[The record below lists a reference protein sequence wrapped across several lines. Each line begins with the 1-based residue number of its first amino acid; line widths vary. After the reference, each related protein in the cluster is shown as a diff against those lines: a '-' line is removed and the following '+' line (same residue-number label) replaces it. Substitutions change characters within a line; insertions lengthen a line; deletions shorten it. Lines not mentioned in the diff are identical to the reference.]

1 MNTPPNDD
9 SELRRLLDDAVSD
22 VHPGEG
28 MDRIRDRTQHRVA
41 RPSSAARWIPVTVA
55 AALATVLVIAGAAWL
70 GRTQSPPAAGP
81 GTSDGAT
88 SGEPASQPARA
99 VDVTVYYVGDTAAGP
114 RLFSEQHTVPNATGS
129 DLQAAITEAVT
140 SPPRDADYE
149 NLFLGLGVDATAT
162 TDGNATTIDL
172 AAPLSAPPGMKPA
185 LAQMALQ
192 ALAWTADSVSS
203 GAGPVTFTVAGA
215 PADQVLG
222 VDTTTA
228 VQRASADSA
237 LATVSIS
244 SPSEGAVVGTT
255 FTVKGQAA
263 TFEANVVWELEA
275 AGKVVQQ
282 GFTTAGECCTLSP
295 YEFTVTAEPGEYTL
309 VVHDTDMS
317 DGEGVGTSQDTK
329 QITVQ

>member
-1 MNTPPNDD
+1 MSTPPNDD
-9 SELRRLLDDAVSD
+9 SDLRRLLDDAVSD
-22 VHPGEG
+22 VDPGEG
-28 MDRIRDRTQHRVA
+28 LDRIRYRVR
-41 RPSSAARWIPVTVA
+41 RPSPGRWVPITVA

-70 GRTQSPPAAGP
+70 GRSQPPAAGP

-88 SGEPASQPARA
+88 SGKPVAQPGRA
-99 VDVTVYYVGDTAAGP
+99 VDVTVYYVGETAIGP
-114 RLFSEQHTVPNATGS
+114 RLFSELHTVPHATGS

-140 SPPRDADYE
+140 SPPQDPDYE

-162 TDGNATTIDL
+162 TDGDATTIDL
-172 AAPLSAPPGMKPA
+172 AAPLSAPSGMKPA
-185 LAQMALQ
+185 EAQMALQ
-192 ALAWTADSVSS
+192 ALAWTADAVSS
-203 GAGPVTFTVAGA
+203 GAGPVIFTVAGA
-215 PADQVLG
+215 PTDQVLG
-222 VDTTTA
+222 VDTSTA
-228 VQRASADSA
+228 VQRANADSA
-237 LATVSIS
+237 LATVSIG

-255 FTVKGQAA
+255 FAVKGQAA

-275 AGKVVQQ
+275 AGKTVQQ